1 MAQTVIGIFRDADK
15 AQQAVDQLLS
25 NGFSES
31 NVDLSSQRLT
41 ETNRHDHQ
49 ESGIAR
55 FFRNLFDKRQ
65 KAGKKPAYN
74 RFTGLRCK
82 A

>member
-41 ETNRHDHQ
+41 DTNRHDHQ
-49 ESGIAR
+49 ESGKDRAGVYKVPSLMNGGCIAV
-55 FFRNLFDKRQ
+55 NKGDSSK
-65 KAGKKPAYN
+65 N
-74 RFTGLRCK
+74 
-82 A
+82 